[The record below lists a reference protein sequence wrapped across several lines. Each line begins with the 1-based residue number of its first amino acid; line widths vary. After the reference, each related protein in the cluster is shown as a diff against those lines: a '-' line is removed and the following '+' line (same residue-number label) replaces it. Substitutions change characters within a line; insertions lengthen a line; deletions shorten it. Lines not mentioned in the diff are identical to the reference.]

1 MMQKNGQDNMSDD
14 KSIRVKVI
22 EVTRWAPT
30 LLSFKVTRPDG
41 FKFTAGQFVRLG
53 IHGKDLQYFAQN
65 HDAKLITSET
75 QGDEAQGHE
84 AQGHEAQ
91 GHEAQ
96 DKPTDLDG
104 YVFRPYSVASSPYDE
119 FIEFFSVVI
128 PEGEFTSKVNHI
140 QVGDSLLLN
149 TTPFGYLTLA
159 RYQLPLPND
168 LWLLATGTGL
178 APFLSILKTIDVWQQ
193 YQRIILVYS
202 ARTSQ
207 ELAYQAQISSIKSI
221 YGDNGAAFVF
231 LPIVTRE
238 ADYAGEKARIPNLI
252 LSGKLTELVGQKLD
266 KERSHV
272 MLCGNPQMVEDTKE
286 ALKSIGLT
294 MNRRGE
300 GNIAVENYW

>member
-65 HDAKLITSET
+65 YETKLITSET
-75 QGDEAQGHE
+75 Q
-84 AQGHEAQ
+84 
-91 GHEAQ
+91 
-96 DKPTDLDG
+96 DKPIDLDG
-104 YVFRPYSVASSPYDE
+104 YVFRAYSVASSPYDE

-149 TTPFGYLTLA
+149 TMPFGYLTLA

-178 APFLSILKTIDVWQQ
+178 APFLSILKTIEVWQQ

-207 ELAYQAQISSIKSI
+207 ELAYQAEIGSIKSI

-238 ADYAGEKARIPNLI
+238 ADYAGEKARVPNLI
-252 LSGKLTELVGQKLD
+252 LSGKLTQLVGQKLD

-286 ALKSIGLT
+286 ALKSLGLT

>member
-1 MMQKNGQDNMSDD
+1 MSDD

-65 HDAKLITSET
+65 HETKLITSEMQVYET
-75 QGDEAQGHE
+75 QDYETKGQHV
-84 AQGHEAQ
+84 
-91 GHEAQ
+91 
-96 DKPTDLDG
+96 DLDG
-104 YVFRPYSVASSPYDE
+104 YVFRAYSVASSPYDE

-207 ELAYQAQISSIKSI
+207 KLAYQAQISSIKSI

>member
-1 MMQKNGQDNMSDD
+1 MSDD

-65 HDAKLITSET
+65 YETKLITSET
-75 QGDEAQGHE
+75 Q
-84 AQGHEAQ
+84 
-91 GHEAQ
+91 
-96 DKPTDLDG
+96 DKPIDLDG
-104 YVFRPYSVASSPYDE
+104 YVFRAYSVASSPYDE

-128 PEGEFTSKVNHI
+128 PHGEFTSKVNHI

-178 APFLSILKTIDVWQQ
+178 APFLSILKTIEVWQQ

-207 ELAYQAQISSIKSI
+207 ELAYQAEIGSIKSI

>member
-1 MMQKNGQDNMSDD
+1 MSDD

-30 LLSFKVTRPDG
+30 LLSFKVTRPEG

-65 HDAKLITSET
+65 HETKLITSET
-75 QGDEAQGHE
+75 Q
-84 AQGHEAQ
+84 
-91 GHEAQ
+91 
-96 DKPTDLDG
+96 DKPIDLDG
-104 YVFRPYSVASSPYDE
+104 YVFRAYSVASSPYDE

-178 APFLSILKTIDVWQQ
+178 APFLSILKTIEVWQQ

-207 ELAYQAQISSIKSI
+207 ELAYQAEIGSIKSI

-238 ADYAGEKARIPNLI
+238 ADYMGEKARIPNLI

>member
-1 MMQKNGQDNMSDD
+1 MSDD

-22 EVTRWAPT
+22 EITRWAPT

-65 HDAKLITSET
+65 HETKLITSET
-75 QGDEAQGHE
+75 QDYETKGQHV
-84 AQGHEAQ
+84 
-91 GHEAQ
+91 
-96 DKPTDLDG
+96 DLDG
-104 YVFRPYSVASSPYDE
+104 YVFRAYSVASSPYDE

-128 PEGEFTSKVNHI
+128 PHGEFTSKVNHI

-207 ELAYQAQISSIKSI
+207 ELAYQAEIDAIKSI

>member
-1 MMQKNGQDNMSDD
+1 MSDD

-65 HDAKLITSET
+65 HETKLITSET
-75 QGDEAQGHE
+75 Q
-84 AQGHEAQ
+84 
-91 GHEAQ
+91 
-96 DKPTDLDG
+96 DKSIDLDG
-104 YVFRPYSVASSPYDE
+104 YVFRAYSVASSPYDE

-207 ELAYQAQISSIKSI
+207 ELAYQAEIGSIKSI

-252 LSGKLTELVGQKLD
+252 LSGKLTQLVGQKLD

-272 MLCGNPQMVEDTKE
+272 MVCGNPQMVEDTKE

>member
-1 MMQKNGQDNMSDD
+1 MSDD

-30 LLSFKVTRPDG
+30 LLSFKVTRPAG

-53 IHGKDLQYFAQN
+53 IHGKDLQYFANN
-65 HDAKLITSET
+65 HETKLITSET
-75 QGDEAQGHE
+75 QGQLV
-84 AQGHEAQ
+84 
-91 GHEAQ
+91 
-96 DKPTDLDG
+96 DLDG
-104 YVFRPYSVASSPYDE
+104 YVFRAYSVASSPYDE

-207 ELAYQAQISSIKSI
+207 ELAYQAEIGSIKSI

-238 ADYAGEKARIPNLI
+238 ADYAGQKARIPNLI
-252 LSGKLTELVGQKLD
+252 VSGKLTQLVGQKLD

>member
-1 MMQKNGQDNMSDD
+1 MSDD
-14 KSIRVKVI
+14 KSIRVTVI

-65 HDAKLITSET
+65 HETKLINSET
-75 QGDEAQGHE
+75 QGQLV
-84 AQGHEAQ
+84 
-91 GHEAQ
+91 
-96 DKPTDLDG
+96 DLDG
-104 YVFRPYSVASSPYDE
+104 YVFRAYSVASSPYDE

-207 ELAYQAQISSIKSI
+207 ELAYQAEISSIKSI

-238 ADYAGEKARIPNLI
+238 ADYAGEKARVPNLI
-252 LSGKLTELVGQKLD
+252 VSGKLTELVGQKLD

>member
-1 MMQKNGQDNMSDD
+1 MSDD

-65 HDAKLITSET
+65 HETKLITSET
-75 QGDEAQGHE
+75 Q
-84 AQGHEAQ
+84 
-91 GHEAQ
+91 
-96 DKPTDLDG
+96 DKPIDLDG
-104 YVFRPYSVASSPYDE
+104 YVFRAYSVASSPYDE

-207 ELAYQAQISSIKSI
+207 ELAYQAEIDAIKSI

-252 LSGKLTELVGQKLD
+252 LSGKLTQLVGQKLD

>member
-1 MMQKNGQDNMSDD
+1 MSDD

-53 IHGKDLQYFAQN
+53 IHDKDLQYFAQN
-65 HDAKLITSET
+65 HETKLITSET
-75 QGDEAQGHE
+75 QGHEEQGYE
-84 AQGHEAQ
+84 TQGQ
-91 GHEAQ
+91 
-96 DKPTDLDG
+96 PIDLDG
-104 YVFRPYSVASSPYDE
+104 YVFRAYSVASSPYDE

-128 PEGEFTSKVNHI
+128 PHGEFTSKVNHI

-207 ELAYQAQISSIKSI
+207 ELAYQAEIGSIKSI
-221 YGDNGAAFVF
+221 YGDNGAGFVF

-252 LSGKLTELVGQKLD
+252 VSGKLTQLVGQKLD

>member
-1 MMQKNGQDNMSDD
+1 MSDD
-14 KSIRVKVI
+14 KSIRIKVI

-53 IHGKDLQYFAQN
+53 IHGKDLQYFAHN
-65 HDAKLITSET
+65 HETKLITSET
-75 QGDEAQGHE
+75 QGQ
-84 AQGHEAQ
+84 
-91 GHEAQ
+91 
-96 DKPTDLDG
+96 PVDLDG
-104 YVFRPYSVASSPYDE
+104 YVFRAYSVASSPYDE

-128 PEGEFTSKVNHI
+128 PQGEFTSKVNHI

-207 ELAYQAQISSIKSI
+207 KLAYQAQISSIKSI

-252 LSGKLTELVGQKLD
+252 LSSKLTELVGQKLD

>member
-65 HDAKLITSET
+65 HDAKLITSEA

-84 AQGHEAQ
+84 AQ
-91 GHEAQ
+91 
-96 DKPTDLDG
+96 DKPIDLDG

>member
-1 MMQKNGQDNMSDD
+1 MSDD

-65 HDAKLITSET
+65 HETKLITSET
-75 QGDEAQGHE
+75 Q
-84 AQGHEAQ
+84 
-91 GHEAQ
+91 
-96 DKPTDLDG
+96 DKPIDLDG
-104 YVFRPYSVASSPYDE
+104 YVFRAYSVASSPYDE

-149 TTPFGYLTLA
+149 TMPFGYLTLA

-207 ELAYQAQISSIKSI
+207 ELAYQAEIDAIKSI

-252 LSGKLTELVGQKLD
+252 LSGKLTQLVGQKLD

-286 ALKSIGLT
+286 ALKSLGLT

>member
-1 MMQKNGQDNMSDD
+1 MSDD

-41 FKFTAGQFVRLG
+41 FKFAAGQFVRLG

-65 HDAKLITSET
+65 HETKLITSET
-75 QGDEAQGHE
+75 Q
-84 AQGHEAQ
+84 
-91 GHEAQ
+91 
-96 DKPTDLDG
+96 DKPIDLDG
-104 YVFRPYSVASSPYDE
+104 YVFRAYSVASSPYDE

-207 ELAYQAQISSIKSI
+207 ELAYQAEIGSIKSI

-252 LSGKLTELVGQKLD
+252 VSGKLTQLVGQKLD

>member
-1 MMQKNGQDNMSDD
+1 MSDD

-65 HDAKLITSET
+65 HETKLITSET
-75 QGDEAQGHE
+75 Q
-84 AQGHEAQ
+84 
-91 GHEAQ
+91 
-96 DKPTDLDG
+96 DKPIDLDG
-104 YVFRPYSVASSPYDE
+104 YVFRAYSVASSPYDE

-128 PEGEFTSKVNHI
+128 PQGEFTSKVHHI

-207 ELAYQAQISSIKSI
+207 ELAYQAEIGSIKSI

-238 ADYAGEKARIPNLI
+238 ADYTGEKARVPNLI

>member
-1 MMQKNGQDNMSDD
+1 MMQKNGQNNMSDD

-65 HDAKLITSET
+65 HETKLITSET
-75 QGDEAQGHE
+75 Q
-84 AQGHEAQ
+84 
-91 GHEAQ
+91 
-96 DKPTDLDG
+96 DKPIDLDG
-104 YVFRPYSVASSPYDE
+104 YVFRAYSVASSPYDE

-128 PEGEFTSKVNHI
+128 PHGEFTSKVNHI

-178 APFLSILKTIDVWQQ
+178 APFLSILKTIEVWQQ

-207 ELAYQAQISSIKSI
+207 ELAYQAEIGSIKSI

-238 ADYAGEKARIPNLI
+238 ADYTGEKARVPNLI
-252 LSGKLTELVGQKLD
+252 LSGKLTQLVGQKLD
-266 KERSHV
+266 KARSHV

-286 ALKSIGLT
+286 ALKSLGLT

>member
-1 MMQKNGQDNMSDD
+1 MMQKNGQNNMSDD

-65 HDAKLITSET
+65 HETKLMTSET
-75 QGDEAQGHE
+75 K
-84 AQGHEAQ
+84 
-91 GHEAQ
+91 
-96 DKPTDLDG
+96 DKPIDLDG
-104 YVFRPYSVASSPYDE
+104 YVFRAYSVASSPYDE

-128 PEGEFTSKVNHI
+128 PHGEFTSKVNHI

-178 APFLSILKTIDVWQQ
+178 APFLSILKTIEVWQQ

-207 ELAYQAQISSIKSI
+207 ELAYQAEIGSIKSI

-238 ADYAGEKARIPNLI
+238 ADYTGEKARVPNLI
-252 LSGKLTELVGQKLD
+252 LSGKLTQLVGQKLD

-286 ALKSIGLT
+286 ALKSLGLT

>member
-65 HDAKLITSET
+65 HETKLITSET
-75 QGDEAQGHE
+75 Q
-84 AQGHEAQ
+84 
-91 GHEAQ
+91 
-96 DKPTDLDG
+96 DKPIDLDG
-104 YVFRPYSVASSPYDE
+104 YVFRAYSVASSPYDE

-128 PEGEFTSKVNHI
+128 PHGEFTSKVNHI

-178 APFLSILKTIDVWQQ
+178 APFLSILKTIEVWQQ

-207 ELAYQAQISSIKSI
+207 ELAYQAEIGSIKSI

-238 ADYAGEKARIPNLI
+238 ADYAGEKARVPNLI
-252 LSGKLTELVGQKLD
+252 LSGKLTQLVGQKLD

-286 ALKSIGLT
+286 ALKSLGLT

>member
-1 MMQKNGQDNMSDD
+1 MMQKNGQNNMSDD

-65 HDAKLITSET
+65 YETKLITSET
-75 QGDEAQGHE
+75 Q
-84 AQGHEAQ
+84 
-91 GHEAQ
+91 
-96 DKPTDLDG
+96 DKPIDLDG
-104 YVFRPYSVASSPYDE
+104 YVFRAYSVASSPYDE

-178 APFLSILKTIDVWQQ
+178 APFLSILKTIEVWQQ

-207 ELAYQAQISSIKSI
+207 ELAYQAEIDAIKSI

>member
-1 MMQKNGQDNMSDD
+1 MSDD

-65 HDAKLITSET
+65 HETKLITSET
-75 QGDEAQGHE
+75 Q
-84 AQGHEAQ
+84 
-91 GHEAQ
+91 
-96 DKPTDLDG
+96 DKPIDLDG
-104 YVFRPYSVASSPYDE
+104 YVFRAYSVASSPYDE

-128 PEGEFTSKVNHI
+128 PHGEFTSKVNHI

-178 APFLSILKTIDVWQQ
+178 APFLSILKTIEVWQQ

-207 ELAYQAQISSIKSI
+207 ELAYQAEIGSIKSI

-238 ADYAGEKARIPNLI
+238 ADYAGEKARVPNLI

-300 GNIAVENYW
+300 GNIVVENYW

>member
-1 MMQKNGQDNMSDD
+1 MMQKNGQNNMSDD

-65 HDAKLITSET
+65 HETKLITSEI
-75 QGDEAQGHE
+75 QGQ
-84 AQGHEAQ
+84 
-91 GHEAQ
+91 
-96 DKPTDLDG
+96 PIDLEG
-104 YVFRPYSVASSPYDE
+104 YVFRAYSVASSPYDE

-207 ELAYQAQISSIKSI
+207 ELAYQAEIGSIKSI

-238 ADYAGEKARIPNLI
+238 ADYTGEKARVPNLI
-252 LSGKLTELVGQKLD
+252 LSGKLTQLVGQKLD

-286 ALKSIGLT
+286 ALKSLGLT

>member
-1 MMQKNGQDNMSDD
+1 MSDD

-65 HDAKLITSET
+65 HETKLITSET
-75 QGDEAQGHE
+75 Q
-84 AQGHEAQ
+84 
-91 GHEAQ
+91 
-96 DKPTDLDG
+96 DKPIDLDG
-104 YVFRPYSVASSPYDE
+104 YVFRAYSVASSPYDE

-128 PEGEFTSKVNHI
+128 PHGEFTSKVNHI

-252 LSGKLTELVGQKLD
+252 LSGKLTQLVGQKLD

-272 MLCGNPQMVEDTKE
+272 MVCGNPQMVEDTKE

>member
-1 MMQKNGQDNMSDD
+1 MSDD

-65 HDAKLITSET
+65 HETKLITSET
-75 QGDEAQGHE
+75 Q
-84 AQGHEAQ
+84 
-91 GHEAQ
+91 
-96 DKPTDLDG
+96 DKPIDLDG
-104 YVFRPYSVASSPYDE
+104 YVFRAYSVASSPYDE

-178 APFLSILKTIDVWQQ
+178 APFLSILKTIEVWQQ

-207 ELAYQAQISSIKSI
+207 ELAYQAEIGSIKSI

-238 ADYAGEKARIPNLI
+238 ADYTGEKARVPNLI
-252 LSGKLTELVGQKLD
+252 LSGKLTQLVGQKLD

>member
-1 MMQKNGQDNMSDD
+1 MMQKNGQNNMSDD
-14 KSIRVKVI
+14 KSIRVNVI

-65 HDAKLITSET
+65 YETKLITSET
-75 QGDEAQGHE
+75 Q
-84 AQGHEAQ
+84 
-91 GHEAQ
+91 
-96 DKPTDLDG
+96 DKPIDLEG
-104 YVFRPYSVASSPYDE
+104 YVFRAYSVASSPYDE

-128 PEGEFTSKVNHI
+128 PHGEFTSKVNHI

-178 APFLSILKTIDVWQQ
+178 APFLSILKTIEVWQQ

-207 ELAYQAQISSIKSI
+207 ELAYQAEIDAIKSI

>member
-91 GHEAQ
+91 
-96 DKPTDLDG
+96 DKPIDLDG

>member
-1 MMQKNGQDNMSDD
+1 MSDD

-53 IHGKDLQYFAQN
+53 IHGKDLQYFAHN
-65 HDAKLITSET
+65 HETKLTTSENQDHEEQGYET
-75 QGDEAQGHE
+75 QGQLV
-84 AQGHEAQ
+84 
-91 GHEAQ
+91 
-96 DKPTDLDG
+96 DLDG
-104 YVFRPYSVASSPYDE
+104 YVFRAYSVASSPYDE

-128 PEGEFTSKVNHI
+128 PDGEFTSKVNHI

-266 KERSHV
+266 KARSHL

>member
-1 MMQKNGQDNMSDD
+1 MSDD

-65 HDAKLITSET
+65 HETKLTISET
-75 QGDEAQGHE
+75 QGHEEQGYEAQG
-84 AQGHEAQ
+84 Q
-91 GHEAQ
+91 
-96 DKPTDLDG
+96 PIDLDG
-104 YVFRPYSVASSPYDE
+104 YVFRAYSVASSPYDE

-128 PEGEFTSKVNHI
+128 PQGEFTSKVNHI
-140 QVGDSLLLN
+140 QVDDSLLLN

-207 ELAYQAQISSIKSI
+207 ELAYQAEIGSIKSI

-252 LSGKLTELVGQKLD
+252 LSGKLTQLVGQKLD
-266 KERSHV
+266 KECSHV

>member
-1 MMQKNGQDNMSDD
+1 MMQKNGQNNMSDD

-65 HDAKLITSET
+65 HETKLITSET
-75 QGDEAQGHE
+75 Q
-84 AQGHEAQ
+84 
-91 GHEAQ
+91 
-96 DKPTDLDG
+96 DKPIDLDG
-104 YVFRPYSVASSPYDE
+104 YVFRAYSVASSPYDE

-207 ELAYQAQISSIKSI
+207 ELAYQAEIGSIKSI

-266 KERSHV
+266 KEHSHV

>member
-1 MMQKNGQDNMSDD
+1 MMQKNGQNNMSDD

-30 LLSFKVTRPDG
+30 LLSFKVTRPAG

-65 HDAKLITSET
+65 HETKLITSET
-75 QGDEAQGHE
+75 Q
-84 AQGHEAQ
+84 
-91 GHEAQ
+91 
-96 DKPTDLDG
+96 DKPIDLDG
-104 YVFRPYSVASSPYDE
+104 YVFRAYSVASSPYDE

-128 PEGEFTSKVNHI
+128 PQGEFTSKVNHI

-207 ELAYQAQISSIKSI
+207 ELAYQAEIDSIKSI
-221 YGDNGAAFVF
+221 YGDNGAGFVF

-252 LSGKLTELVGQKLD
+252 VSGKLTQLVGQKLD

>member
-1 MMQKNGQDNMSDD
+1 MSDD

-75 QGDEAQGHE
+75 QGQ
-84 AQGHEAQ
+84 
-91 GHEAQ
+91 
-96 DKPTDLDG
+96 PIDLDG

>member
-1 MMQKNGQDNMSDD
+1 MSDD

-53 IHGKDLQYFAQN
+53 IHGKDLQYFAN
-65 HDAKLITSET
+65 NRETELTTSET
-75 QGDEAQGHE
+75 QGHE
-84 AQGHEAQ
+84 EQEY
-91 GHEAQ
+91 EAQ
-96 DKPTDLDG
+96 DKPIDLDG
-104 YVFRPYSVASSPYDE
+104 YVFRAYSVASSPYDE

-202 ARTSQ
+202 ARTAQ
-207 ELAYQAQISSIKSI
+207 ELAYQAEIGSIKSI

-238 ADYAGEKARIPNLI
+238 ADYAGEKSRVPNLI
-252 LSGKLTELVGQKLD
+252 VSGKLTELVGQKLD

>member
-1 MMQKNGQDNMSDD
+1 MSDD

-65 HDAKLITSET
+65 HETKLITSEMQVYET
-75 QGDEAQGHE
+75 QDY
-84 AQGHEAQ
+84 
-91 GHEAQ
+91 EAQ
-96 DKPTDLDG
+96 DKPVDLDG
-104 YVFRPYSVASSPYDE
+104 YVFRAYSVASSPYDE

-207 ELAYQAQISSIKSI
+207 ELAYQEEIGSIKSI
-221 YGDNGAAFVF
+221 YGDDGAAFVF

-238 ADYAGEKARIPNLI
+238 ADYAGEKARVPNLI
-252 LSGKLTELVGQKLD
+252 VSGKLTQLVGQKLD

>member
-1 MMQKNGQDNMSDD
+1 MMQKNGQNNMSDD

-65 HDAKLITSET
+65 HETKLITSEI
-75 QGDEAQGHE
+75 QGQ
-84 AQGHEAQ
+84 
-91 GHEAQ
+91 
-96 DKPTDLDG
+96 PIDLED
-104 YVFRPYSVASSPYDE
+104 YVFRAYSVASSPYDE

-207 ELAYQAQISSIKSI
+207 ELAYQAEIGSIKSI

-238 ADYAGEKARIPNLI
+238 ADYAGEKARVPNLI
-252 LSGKLTELVGQKLD
+252 LSGKLTQLVGQKLD

-286 ALKSIGLT
+286 ALKSLGLT